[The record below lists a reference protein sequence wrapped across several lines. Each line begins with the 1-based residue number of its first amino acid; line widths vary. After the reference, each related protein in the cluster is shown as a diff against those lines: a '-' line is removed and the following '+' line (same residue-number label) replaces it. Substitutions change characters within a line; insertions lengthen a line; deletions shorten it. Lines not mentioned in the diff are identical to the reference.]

1 MKRKRLVMTS
11 LQKIQGTRAEG
22 KTMRRKRLLITAA
35 GALFA
40 VAIAGGV
47 AWASIPGN
55 GGVIQGC
62 YDSGGNVKVVPAL
75 PCPRGYTAFAWN
87 QQGLKGA
94 DGASGKDGANGT
106 NGVDGDDGVSVTTAS
121 ELAGPNCAGGGV
133 QLTAANGVNYVCNGG
148 DGHAGVDGRDGTNG
162 LAGPPGP
169 AGVSGVEY
177 VVAHGVATQ
186 GGMFGRFPLE
196 ARCSAGKN
204 VLGGGFGSPSLF
216 RAISNRL
223 AVFSSEP
230 SADHGG
236 WYIFVTNLVDLPAD
250 EPFDVWAICA
260 SA

>member
-1 MKRKRLVMTS
+1 MKRKRLIMTS
-11 LQKIQGTRAEG
+11 LRKIRSTRAEG

-47 AWASIPGN
+47 AWASIPGD

-106 NGVDGDDGVSVTTAS
+106 NGID
-121 ELAGPNCAGGGV
+121 
-133 QLTAANGVNYVCNGG
+133 
-148 DGHAGVDGRDGTNG
+148 GVDGRDGTNG
-162 LAGPPGP
+162 LAGPPGT
-169 AGVSGVEY
+169 AGVSGIEY

-196 ARCSAGKN
+196 ARCSAGKK
-204 VLGGGFGSPSLF
+204 VLGGGFGSPNLF
-216 RAISNRL
+216 RALSNRL

-230 SADHGG
+230 STDHGG